1 MLFSEFHRRNVQSDS
16 VEEKKSAKKSENGAA
31 KAPESTGK
39 DSKASKS
46 SKASKTAAAK
56 QVSPTV
62 TEAVDSKTKTNAGKA
77 KPPVNTS
84 KPVDVVEKKARK
96 AEKAKASGK
105 KSVKAPKVD
114 EVEKKGDEIDA
125 PSALVGR
132 QTKKKQKQKQ
142 QNAADIIATAP
153 PVVADTS
160 SSSKKKKKKATAAEK
175 RRNNLDASKKS
186 KEEKASMVREDST
199 KEMPLAPPAASEIA
213 KSIPNIRSFDGS
225 NPSTP
230 EAAPIAP
237 PPGLAPPPGFLSTK
251 DKDTVLPTS
260 LPDDVS
266 LSNLSHIPLDGGAGA
281 PSGLGGLGGTELW
294 LGGNASSPL
303 GRDNQESLS
312 GLQNDQPLGA
322 PGGADALR
330 LGGTLPLLDQ
340 ASPGFLRGRPLLGGS
355 GGFNVQSF
363 LDTILDESEMVEDD
377 FEEDDRR
384 EDGVGGSPLA
394 LGSGPPGANDGL
406 ADAIAT
412 ATAIGGRTSDLL
424 VPQRFGGVGGVSSDP
439 WSSQNISSSSAL
451 PTAPLLT
458 PEQILRE
465 NDAADAEEKNKK
477 EEDGSHLMAL
487 FGASNGEDK

>member
-1 MLFSEFHRRNVQSDS
+1 MGHR
-16 VEEKKSAKKSENGAA
+16 KKSANKKSENGAA
-31 KAPESTGK
+31 KKAPESTGE
-39 DSKASKS
+39 DSKASV
-46 SKASKTAAAK
+46 AK
-56 QVSPTV
+56 QVSPDA
-62 TEAVDSKTKTNAGKA
+62 TEPIDSKSKKNAAKA
-77 KPPVNTS
+77 KPSAKAS
-84 KPVDVVEKKARK
+84 KPVEAAEKKERK
-96 AEKAKASGK
+96 AGKSKAWEKKG
-105 KSVKAPKVD
+105 VKAPKAD
-114 EVEKKGDEIDA
+114 EVDDADA
-125 PSALVGR
+125 PSVPDGKTNR

-142 QNAADIIATAP
+142 QQQQQQQQQPTADIAAAP
-153 PVVADTS
+153 AVVADTS
-160 SSSKKKKKKATAAEK
+160 SSSKKKKKKAAAAEK
-175 RRNNLDASKKS
+175 RRNSLGAAATITKQSSPSNAPSKKS
-186 KEEKASMVREDST
+186 KEKASMERERSFNEMSLTPSTDS
-199 KEMPLAPPAASEIA
+199 EFA
-213 KSIPNIRSFDGS
+213 KSMPNIRSFDGS
-225 NPSTP
+225 NSSSP

-251 DKDTVLPTS
+251 EKDAGLPAP
-260 LPDDVS
+260 LPDDAS
-266 LSNLSHIPLDGGAGA
+266 LSNLSQIPLDGGVGA

-303 GRDNQESLS
+303 GRDKQEGLS
-312 GLQNDQPLGA
+312 GLHNDQPLGTSGNTDGL
-322 PGGADALR
+322 PF
-330 LGGTLPLLDQ
+330 GGTLPLLDQ

-406 ADAIAT
+406 AAAIAT